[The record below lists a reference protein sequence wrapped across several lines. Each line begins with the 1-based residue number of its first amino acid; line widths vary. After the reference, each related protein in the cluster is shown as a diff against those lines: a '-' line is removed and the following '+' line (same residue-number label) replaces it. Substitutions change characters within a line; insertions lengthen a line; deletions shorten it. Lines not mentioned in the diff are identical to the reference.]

1 MKTQALILA
10 LLVLTACTRSASE
23 PLIAI
28 EASETP
34 TLAPATLA
42 PTEPPEVVLLAT
54 EELKESPT
62 PDPATATASPT
73 AGPPSETPTA
83 SSTPTALPFNPTG
96 EYGSPSLVDSFSD
109 NRYWADADGNL
120 PDTDFIQLALGSGQL
135 HVTGKPPQF
144 DTWWF
149 TSTSANNYFI
159 EMQINTDDCSG
170 RQAYGLILRG
180 PESNTSAR
188 GYILTFSCDG
198 AYRLV
203 RLDGLNPYAAAE
215 LIPWTIAP
223 AINAGANQSNLLGVS
238 LIGDV
243 ISIYANQ
250 SLLEDFEDDT
260 FSSGRFG
267 LFVNAGSPGDFTY
280 RIEELAVWNL
290 D

>member
-1 MKTQALILA
+1 M
-10 LLVLTACTRSASE
+10 LVLAILLLSACTRSASE

-34 TLAPATLA
+34 TLAPATPSPAEQTDSA
-42 PTEPPEVVLLAT
+42 PLVT
-54 EELKESPT
+54 EELKQSPT
-62 PDPATATASPT
+62 PDPATATASLT

-83 SSTPTALPFNPTG
+83 SSTPTALPFDPLG
-96 EYGSPSLVDSFSD
+96 EYGSPDLLDSFSD
-109 NRYWADADGNL
+109 NRYWADVGGNL

-149 TSTSANNYFI
+149 TSTSANDYFI

-170 RQAYGLILRG
+170 KQAYGLILRG

-203 RLDGLNPYAAAE
+203 RLDSLNPYTAAE

-223 AINAGANQSNLLGVS
+223 AINAGSNQSNVLAVS

-243 ISIYANQ
+243 ISVYANQ
-250 SLLEDFEDDT
+250 NLLEIFEDDT

-267 LFVNAGSPGDFTY
+267 LFVNAGPPGDFTY
-280 RIEELAVWNL
+280 RIEELAFWNL